1 MKIWKRILAAL
12 LILGTAAAM
21 AGIPVM
27 ASDRGDKNILN
38 NRAMAYLVD
47 LFQYKDQGC
56 HTDLMAGTLVEY
68 VKDHA
73 DASSET
79 VIFPDGEERTLD
91 ELCRNLEY
99 YRDRVREQDLRRRI
113 NSKTMRM
120 EHYELRVDT
129 TDTLLEGDYC
139 RVDLY
144 AWRSYYYPH
153 ATIESGE
160 GDQCHVSFVRIDGTW
175 YLAEWWIEGF
185 ESIFR
190 EDPDRLRENVEY
202 MDAHFDEL
210 CRQAELDYADSNAR
224 SFHDTVIPPMMV
236 KIAQTVK
243 RTMYQELGIRRKAIY
258 S

>member
-21 AGIPVM
+21 AGMPAM

-38 NRAMAYLVD
+38 NRAMVYLVN

-56 HTDLMAGTLVEY
+56 YTDLMAGTLVEY
-68 VKDHA
+68 AEDHA
-73 DASSET
+73 DTPSDM
-79 VIFPDGEERTLD
+79 VISLDGEERTLD
-91 ELCRNLEY
+91 ELCQNLEY
-99 YRDRVREQDLRRRI
+99 YRDRVRDQDFRRRI

-139 RVDLY
+139 RIDLY
-144 AWRSYYYPH
+144 ALRSYYYPH

-175 YLAEWWIEGF
+175 YLAEVWIEGF
-185 ESIFR
+185 EGFFR
-190 EDPDRLRENVEY
+190 EDPDRLREKVEY

-210 CRQAELDYADSNAR
+210 CRQAELDYADSTAQK
-224 SFHDTVIPPMMV
+224 FHDTVIPPMMV
-236 KIAQTVK
+236 KIAQIVQ
-243 RTMYQELGIRRKAIY
+243 RTMYQELGIQRKAIY